1 MLDTWTFLLEEL
13 DSEQTRLIMRLLGR
27 LSPFWRLILEPGE
40 SVMTRQRLLGIKQQV
55 EELYTAS
62 EAGGREFKLDQT
74 GQAI

>member
-62 EAGGREFKLDQT
+62 EAGGRGFKLDQT